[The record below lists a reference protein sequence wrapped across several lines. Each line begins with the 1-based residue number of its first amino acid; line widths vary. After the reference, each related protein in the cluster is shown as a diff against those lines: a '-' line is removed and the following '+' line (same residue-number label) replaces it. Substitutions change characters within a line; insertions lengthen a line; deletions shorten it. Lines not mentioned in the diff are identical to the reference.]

1 MAKSMNKIKAGLK
14 LKTASRDGALSLKL
28 GIKKHT
34 LPYEVRLL
42 QSENY
47 VFVHVP
53 PAAEVMKIT
62 KEGLVVVTDPT
73 EAEAAVNEFKKSRR
87 RKRGA
92 NKTSAEV
99 PDELKAALAKIP
111 AGHKLVIGP
120 DGQPRLAKTRK
131 RMKKA

>member
-14 LKTASRDGALSLKL
+14 LKTAARDGALSLKL
-28 GIKKHT
+28 GVKKHV

-42 QSENY
+42 QSDNY

-62 KEGLVVVTDPT
+62 PGGLVVVTDPA
-73 EAEAAVNEFKKSRR
+73 EAEAATNEFKKSRR

-99 PDELKAALAKIP
+99 PEDLKAALAKIP

-120 DGQPRLAKTRK
+120 DGQPRLAKTRT
-131 RMKKA
+131 RRKKA